1 MAGRA
6 KHPCLKDCPDRTA
19 ECKRDCPR
27 WAKYEA
33 AKQEEYK
40 ERLIDSMISETE
52 FNSNKKRT
60 KRGCFLGSETK
71 SGHTLR

>member
-1 MAGRA
+1 MI
-6 KHPCLKDCPDRTA
+6 KHPCQKDCPRRTA
-19 ECKRDCPR
+19 ECRKTCPEYAAYAR
-27 WAKYEA
+27 

-40 ERLIDSMISETE
+40 ARLIDSMISETE